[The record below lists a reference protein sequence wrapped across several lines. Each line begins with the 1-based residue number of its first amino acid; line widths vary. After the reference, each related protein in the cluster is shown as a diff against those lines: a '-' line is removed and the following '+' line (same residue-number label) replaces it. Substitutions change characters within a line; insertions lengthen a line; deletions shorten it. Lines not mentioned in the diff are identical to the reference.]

1 MRSPSMREI
10 AIPSCSPASH
20 THLGPAHALRGCGLL
35 QVGFRGKAHRNLICH
50 AQTMVRHKSR
60 LEREKEAA
68 DAKKKASP
76 EEAGSQGRQLKA
88 HAQTI
93 FPGEV
98 NMQAIG
104 VRLVE
109 VHCS

>member
-1 MRSPSMREI
+1 
-10 AIPSCSPASH
+10 
-20 THLGPAHALRGCGLL
+20 
-35 QVGFRGKAHRNLICH
+35 
-50 AQTMVRHKSR
+50 MVRHKSR

-88 HAQTI
+88 HAQT
-93 FPGEV
+93 FLPGEV

-104 VRLVE
+104 VCLVE

>member
-1 MRSPSMREI
+1 M
-10 AIPSCSPASH
+10 CD
-20 THLGPAHALRGCGLL
+20 
-35 QVGFRGKAHRNLICH
+35 K
-50 AQTMVRHKSR
+50 QTMVRHKSR

-104 VRLVE
+104 VCLVE